1 MVARRKG
8 VKSFRRMFGK
18 ESRGRVDEG
27 DNCYP
32 AVKMEDCVSWSSGS
46 FPNWRAVD
54 TRVVNEACG

>member
-1 MVARRKG
+1 
-8 VKSFRRMFGK
+8 MFGK

-32 AVKMEDCVSWSSGS
+32 ALRMEDCVSWFLVLFSKL
-46 FPNWRAVD
+46 AVD